1 MQCPALPNNNNQQ
14 TLTRMKTPLKNSFT
28 GIYLVIVTMLFVSV
42 NAHAGWAWPWTAGKL
57 AEQAAANQAAAEHAH
72 SVLIAFFIIGV
83 LGFCGCGAVIR
94 HLYKNQTVVQKVV
107 KQEVVNKV
115 VQEVHVIRTPAHDL
129 TTDKLVVDG
138 LNVIYGYGSNQ
149 KPNLLNLLALL
160 TELQKGGYNFKC
172 YFDPG
177 TYYTLSRANKK
188 HAVAYRHLVRDYP
201 QCFIE
206 VPVHNKADGFILDYA
221 HNQGAA
227 IISNDRF
234 RDYEEKYSWIATDAK
249 RRVAFINDTTML
261 QVLPLGIQAAISS
274 ELENAVKSLRMGFG
288 EKFPSTTEP
297 AQEAHRNGSFQQVF
311 ARA

>member
-1 MQCPALPNNNNQQ
+1 
-14 TLTRMKTPLKNSFT
+14 MKTPLKNSFT
-28 GIYLVIVTMLFVSV
+28 GIYLVIVTMLFISA

-72 SVLIAFFIIGV
+72 RLLVAVLIVGSLVFGICA
-83 LGFCGCGAVIR
+83 AVIR
-94 HLYKNQTVVQKVV
+94 YLYKNRTVVENVIKNEIVEKVV
-107 KQEVVNKV
+107 KQEVVNQV
-115 VQEVHVIRTPAHDL
+115 VQEVRVMRTPAHDL

-160 TELQKGGYNFKC
+160 TELQKGGYKFKC

-177 TYYTLSRANKK
+177 TYYTLNRANKK
-188 HAVAYRHLVRDYP
+188 HALAYRRLVRDYP
-201 QCFIE
+201 QYFIE

-234 RDYEEKYSWIATDAK
+234 RDYEEKYTWIATDAK

-261 QVLPLGIQAAISS
+261 QVLPLGVQATIPS
-274 ELENAVKSLRMGFG
+274 ELESAVKSVRMGFG
-288 EKFPSTTEP
+288 EKFHSPAEP
-297 AQEAHRNGSFQQVF
+297 AQKFQQTASMLPVL
-311 ARA
+311 AHA

>member
-1 MQCPALPNNNNQQ
+1 
-14 TLTRMKTPLKNSFT
+14 MKTPRKNPFAVVS
-28 GIYLVIVTMLFVSV
+28 LVLVTMLVASA
-42 NAHAGWAWPWTAGKL
+42 NAHAGWAWPWTAGEL

-72 SVLIAFFIIGV
+72 RVLIAVFIIGV
-83 LGFCGCGAVIR
+83 LGFGGCAAVIR
-94 HLYKNQTVVQKVV
+94 HLYKNRTVVQKVIKNEIVQNVV

-115 VQEVHVIRTPAHDL
+115 VQEVRVVRTPAHEL

-177 TYYTLSRANKK
+177 TYYTLNRANKK
-188 HAVAYRHLVRDYP
+188 HALAYRHLVRDYP
-201 QCFIE
+201 QYFIE

-234 RDYEEKYSWIATDAK
+234 RDYEEKYSWIATDGK

-261 QVLPLGIQAAISS
+261 QVLPLGVQAAIPS
-274 ELENAVKSLRMGFG
+274 ELESAVKSLRMGFG
-288 EKFPSTTEP
+288 EKFSSPAEP
-297 AQEAHRNGSFQQVF
+297 AQEVQPTPPLLPVLAH
-311 ARA
+311 A